1 MENRLSA
8 RIRAA
13 SPVVE
18 SWRILREYAVLGNT
32 SDCSRTTDADAT
44 GIATKRP
51 YDRSNEGHDD
61 ARFHTLKEILCPT
74 KARSARIRIVHASRQ
89 RNTAAQN
96 VKQWKR
102 PPISIAGAAIR
113 RARAGR
119 INKKFLSNGHQ
130 LG

>member
-13 SPVVE
+13 TSLVE

-32 SDCSRTTDADAT
+32 SDYSRTTDADT
-44 GIATKRP
+44 KGIATKRA
-51 YDRSNEGHDD
+51 YHRSNEGHDD
-61 ARFHTLKEILCPT
+61 ARFPNLKEIPWLT
-74 KARSARIRIVHASRQ
+74 RARSARIRIAHASRQ

-96 VKQWKR
+96 VKRWKR
-102 PPISIAGAAIR
+102 RPISIAGAAIR
-113 RARAGR
+113 RVRAGR
-119 INKKFLSNGHQ
+119 INKELLSNGYR